1 MTAFVEPPRLS
12 QRVLARV
19 LRTSMILFFRGLIRP
34 AMPIAG
40 QRLVLRVLT
49 KSTITPRGVR
59 LESGVLAGRACE
71 WQRPEEGSERV
82 MLYFHGGGY
91 LIGSPATH
99 RAMTGHLAKRG
110 KMAVCALDYRLAP
123 EHPFPAGLDDAVAAY
138 QALFDQGCSGEQI
151 MLGGDSAG
159 GNLALGLVLRIKR
172 AGLPMPAALVC
183 FSPLT
188 DASLSQ
194 LHQPPAGDP
203 LLSLAWITQ
212 AGSLFCPPGIDR
224 RDPFLSPVYA
234 DLTGLPPMLVQ
245 VGEDEVL
252 LNDSLRL
259 AERATA
265 AGVDVHLQRYPGC
278 WHVFQAHAGLLD
290 IANVAMA
297 RVGSFIQTHF
307 AAVAERKGL

>member
-12 QRVLARV
+12 QRLLAAV
-19 LRTSMILFFRGLIRP
+19 LRTSLKVLFRGLIRP
-34 AMPIAG
+34 PMPIAA
-40 QRLVLRVLT
+40 QRAILRALT
-49 KSTITPRGVR
+49 VSTVAPRGTR
-59 LESGVLAGRACE
+59 RSAEMLAGLQCE
-71 WQRPEEGSERV
+71 WQRPAEHSERV
-82 MLYFHGGGY
+82 MLYFHGGAY

-99 RAMTGHLAKRG
+99 RAITGHLARRG
-110 KMAVCALDYRLAP
+110 KLAVCALDYRLAP
-123 EHPFPAGLDDAVAAY
+123 EHPFPAGLNDGLAAY
-138 QALFDQGCSGEQI
+138 EALLAQGFGGAQI

-159 GNLALGLVLRIKR
+159 GNLALGLALRIKQ
-172 AGLPMPAALVC
+172 AGLPLPAALVC

-188 DASLSQ
+188 DATLSQ

-203 LLSLAWITQ
+203 LLSLAWIHQ
-212 AGSLFCPPGIDR
+212 AGSLFCPPGVDR

-234 DLTGLPPMLVQ
+234 DLSGLPPLLIQ

-290 IANVAMA
+290 IADVAMA
-297 RVGSFIQTHF
+297 RVGSFIQTRF
-307 AAVAERKGL
+307 AAMAAQKGA